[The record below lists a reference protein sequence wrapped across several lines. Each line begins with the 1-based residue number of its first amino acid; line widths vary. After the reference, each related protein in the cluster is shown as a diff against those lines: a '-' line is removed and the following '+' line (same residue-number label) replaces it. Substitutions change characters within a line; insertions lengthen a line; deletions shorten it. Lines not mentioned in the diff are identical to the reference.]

1 MRKNTSAFTLI
12 EILVVIAILAGL
24 VAMLLPNLME
34 TRIRARDTRRK
45 SDLKNIQKAL
55 ELYKQSQTPNVYPVQ
70 LPAACGALTDAN
82 NTIYMQ
88 KTPSDP
94 STQCQHNYYY
104 QRGISDFQTY
114 VMYACLENAQDSEVN
129 TEAPSCPADFT
140 TITGQVCSTNR
151 CYKLTEP

>member
-1 MRKNTSAFTLI
+1 VIKNKRGFTLI

-24 VAMLLPNLME
+24 VAILLPNLME

-55 ELYKQSQTPNVYPVQ
+55 ELYKQSQTPNSYPSQ
-70 LPAACGALTDAN
+70 LPTVCSSLTDVN
-82 NTIYMQ
+82 GVLYMQ

-94 STQCQHNYYY
+94 STQCQFNYYY
-104 QRGISDFQTY
+104 KRGAADFQTY
-114 VMYACLENAQDSEVN
+114 VLYACLENAQDPEVN
-129 TEAPSCPADFT
+129 TESPSCPNDFT
-140 TITGQVCSTNR
+140 TITGQSCTTSR